1 MNFTYSIGIFGSVS
15 SGKSTLINSIFAKQL
30 SQMNIRRTTMT
41 PQVYIFDSESDNFD
55 GHNHILTQNE
65 EINRRFQNE
74 VWDGKTINSFHSL
87 FPSDFLPKNP
97 NLKFKLYD
105 LPAITVAELNSF
117 GKYE

>member
-41 PQVYIFDSESDNFD
+41 PQVYIFDSESDNFE

-74 VWDGKTINSFHSL
+74 VWDGKTINRYVKSQKSQVAISRL
-87 FPSDFLPKNP
+87 F
-97 NLKFKLYD
+97 Y
-105 LPAITVAELNSF
+105 
-117 GKYE
+117 